1 MKKYLIYIPLALILI
16 IQFYDENGDYRI
28 FQYILLGLMV
38 IALIVKIFIKKRQQ
52 QN

>member
-16 IQFYDENGDYRI
+16 IQFYDKNGDYRI
-28 FQYILLGLMV
+28 LQYILLGLMI
-38 IALIVKIFIKKRQQ
+38 IAFIAKVFIKKRQH